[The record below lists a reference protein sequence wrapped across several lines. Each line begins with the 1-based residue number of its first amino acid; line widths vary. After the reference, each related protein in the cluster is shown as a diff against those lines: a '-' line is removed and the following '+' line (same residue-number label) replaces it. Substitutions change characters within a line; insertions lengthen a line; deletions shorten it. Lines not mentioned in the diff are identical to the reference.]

1 MKSKLSLLCAQL
13 FKCFLHDFSGGFL
26 RKGESFILLN
36 VLDKIKESRG
46 ERKVFNVKSQKSL
59 LGMIEDDGNLLWG
72 KRSQAKVGR
81 DVKTGW
87 LNQVHM
93 IGSLIA
99 QLKHNIHQQVDFLL
113 GERRVIFARNL
124 GEQTMFVQ
132 VF

>member
-1 MKSKLSLLCAQL
+1 MSKA
-13 FKCFLHDFSGGFL
+13 
-26 RKGESFILLN
+26 
-36 VLDKIKESRG
+36 
-46 ERKVFNVKSQKSL
+46 
-59 LGMIEDDGNLLWG
+59 
-72 KRSQAKVGR
+72 
-81 DVKTGW
+81 GW

-124 GEQTMFVQ
+124 GEQTIFVQ